1 MSTTQESSTPLPGTG
16 PPADTSTPH
25 GVPDRTAPAGGGPEQ
40 RQPDDRRRS
49 RHPDRI
55 AALIAVIGV
64 VLTAVTAWSAARIDR
79 NTEQRLLEGQ
89 TRQAATVLSTAVMVI
104 DRPLIAALGVSRSV
118 RAADTPDDGVSDASA
133 FQRFMADQVGD
144 GKTFQSASLWMRR
157 AGQFERVASVGAEP
171 VVSAT
176 APQTLAQMQQAFAA
190 RTTTVRFIRARDRYY
205 VVYVRADPAVNRVVY
220 AERALPADRR
230 APVDRNSAFSELH
243 YAIYIGHQVKTDA
256 LTTTDVDP
264 RTLPLKAPTARQT
277 VPFGDTVLTLTT
289 TARHHLGAP
298 LSQQLPW
305 LLVLVG
311 LLLTAVAARAGQ
323 QLGRG
328 RQTAEEDAA
337 TISELYARTETLF
350 DQQRELFVSLQRA
363 LLPHVNPTIPNV
375 ELASEYIAGA
385 RGLDIG
391 GDWFSIIKL
400 PGGTQFGFVVGD
412 VSGRGVDAVAVMA
425 HARFTIRAYL
435 MEVDDPAA
443 VLEKCAPQFDI
454 LTDGHMV
461 TVLVGVGDWRTG
473 QVTLASAGHPPPVLL
488 TEDGATYVE
497 MTPGRPLGTGV
508 DTYET
513 ATVTMPAGA
522 TLFCFTDGLVERRG
536 EDIDTGL
543 DRLARVLTR
552 AAGRPVHDLVT
563 HTLSTLRHED
573 AADDIATLAIRWT
586 GGR

>member
-1 MSTTQESSTPLPGTG
+1 MQDSAGARPATAPATSSSQADG
-16 PPADTSTPH
+16 PPA
-25 GVPDRTAPAGGGPEQ
+25 RTASGGAGTDEP
-40 RQPDDRRRS
+40 QPDDRRRS

-55 AALIAVIGV
+55 AAVIAVIGV
-64 VLTAVTAWSAARIDR
+64 VLTVASAWSAARIDR
-79 NTEQRLLEGQ
+79 NTEQRLLDGQ

-104 DRPLIAALGVSRSV
+104 DQPLVGALGVSRSV
-118 RAADTPDDGVSDASA
+118 RAAPPPHDGVSEASA
-133 FQRFMADQVGD
+133 FQRFMADQVGA
-144 GKTFQSASLWMRR
+144 GKTFQSASLWTRR
-157 AGQFERVASVGAEP
+157 AGQFVKVANVGAEP

-176 APQTLAQMQQAFAA
+176 APQTRAQMQQAFGS
-190 RTTTVRFIRARDRYY
+190 RTTTVRFVRAGDRYY
-205 VVYVRADPAVNRVVY
+205 VVYVRADPAMNRLVY
-220 AERALPADRR
+220 AERAVPADRR
-230 APVDRNSAFSELH
+230 APVDRDSAFSELH
-243 YAIYIGHQVKTDA
+243 YAIYLGHQLKTDA

-264 RTLPLKAPTARQT
+264 RTLPLKGATARET

-289 TARHHLGAP
+289 TSRHHLGAP

-305 LLVLVG
+305 LLLVVG
-311 LLLTAVAARAGQ
+311 LLLTGVAALAGR

-328 RQTAEEDAA
+328 REKAENDAA

-375 ELASEYIAGA
+375 ELASEYVAGA

-391 GDWFSIIKL
+391 GDWFSIIEL
-400 PGGTQFGFVVGD
+400 PGSTEFGFVVGD

-473 QVTLASAGHPPPVLL
+473 RITVASAGHPPPVLV
-488 TEDGATYVE
+488 TDAGATYVE
-497 MTPGRPLGTGV
+497 LTPGRPLGTGI
-508 DTYET
+508 DTYENST
-513 ATVTMPAGA
+513 LTMPAGA
-522 TLFCFTDGLVERRG
+522 TLFCFTDGLVERRD

-543 DRLARVLTR
+543 DRLARVLAQ
-552 AAGRPVHDLVT
+552 AADRPVHDLVS
-563 HTLSTLRHED
+563 HTLSTLRHDD

-586 GGR
+586 GER